1 MIKKIVLIACIV
13 AVPTLTVAFA
23 PTKRNNKKSYRDLIE
38 VIAHKKAQ
46 QWKKEIK
53 DFFASVIVHNQV
65 KK

>member
-1 MIKKIVLIACIV
+1 LIKKIALIACIL

-23 PTKRNNKKSYRDLIE
+23 PTKGNNNKNYRDLIE
-38 VIAHKKAQ
+38 VIARKKAQ

-53 DFFASVIVHNQV
+53 DFFASMILHNQI